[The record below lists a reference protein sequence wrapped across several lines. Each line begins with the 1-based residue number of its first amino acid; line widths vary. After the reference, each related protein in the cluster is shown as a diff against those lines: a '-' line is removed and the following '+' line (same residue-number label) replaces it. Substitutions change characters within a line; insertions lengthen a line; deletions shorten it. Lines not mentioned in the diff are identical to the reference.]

1 MEQNRLLLIC
11 VETTNKAKT
20 DMAYID
26 KVLKTL
32 YVIDNETKIDYEY
45 MESKYKYNSKKVQNR
60 INNKLK
66 TFKNYKVILCVD
78 TDNIDVDQSDAKKV
92 KEIESFCK
100 QNNYDFVWFCRNIEE
115 VFWGVI
121 VEDREK
127 IIKAK
132 MFGSKNKIE
141 DSFIK
146 ALQSNEI
153 KRNKSNFLIVFD
165 KYLLRKKQREE
176 NKYFNEI
183 KLGLEQALEYEK
195 GNLKARTSKHKR

>member
-1 MEQNRLLLIC
+1 MNYSHIFISE
-11 VETTNKAKT
+11 
-20 DMAYID
+20 YIKKNQASKLD
-26 KVLKTL
+26 F
-32 YVIDNETKIDYEY
+32 DNETKIDYEY

-100 QNNYDFVWFCRNIEE
+100 QNNYDFIWFCRNIEE
-115 VFWGVI
+115 VFWGVS

-127 IIKAK
+127 ILKAK

-141 DSFIK
+141 DSLIK
-146 ALQSNEI
+146 ALQSYEI

-165 KYLLRKKQREE
+165 KYLLRKGSREE

-195 GNLKARTSKHKR
+195 GNLKARTTKQKR